1 MKALVA
7 RGYGGAEVLEVADV
21 PVPLPG
27 AGQIQVRIAAAGLNP
42 ADLRIVSGAF
52 KDSVPLE
59 FPHVL
64 GSDFAGTVTAVGPE
78 VGRFS
83 PGDEIFGLG
92 QARAAGSMASL
103 VSSPPSFTTGTMA
116 EYAVFD
122 ADTPALALRPAEL
135 PAEHAASLPVT
146 ALTAL
151 PLLRAGDFA
160 RGTKALVIGA
170 AGGVGG
176 AVVPLLAAQ
185 GVHVIATA
193 IPSDEGYVRGLGA
206 SETIDY
212 RSADVAA
219 ETRTRHP
226 DGIDALV
233 NLALPGTA
241 LPALATVV
249 RPGGRLLNIAFPSPD
264 PSTGFETVYTNAR
277 PGDLEEVAALA
288 VKGVLPSTVTRRYPP
303 AEAAQAY
310 WDLEHEHVRGK
321 LLVTAVD
328 A

>member
-1 MKALVA
+1 MVA
-7 RGYGGAEVLEVADV
+7 RGYGGVEVLEVADV

-27 AGQIQVRIAAAGLNP
+27 PGQIQVRIAAAGLNP

-52 KDSVPLE
+52 KESVPMR

-64 GSDFAGTVTAVGPE
+64 GSDFAGTVTAAGPAVE
-78 VGRFS
+78 RFS

-92 QARAAGSMASL
+92 QARAAAGMASL
-103 VSSPPSFTTGTMA
+103 VSTPPSFTTGTMA

-135 PAEHAASLPVT
+135 SAEHAASLPIA

-160 RGTKALVIGA
+160 PGTTTLVIGA

-193 IPSDEGYVRGLGA
+193 LPADEGYVRGLGA

-212 RSADVAA
+212 RSADVAS
-219 ETRTRHP
+219 ETLSRHP
-226 DGIDALV
+226 GGIDALV
-233 NLALPGTA
+233 NLALPGPA
-241 LPALATVV
+241 LPAVARVV
-249 RPGGRLLNIAFPSPD
+249 RPGGRLLNIAFPAPG
-264 PSTGFETVYTNAR
+264 PATGFETVYTNAR
-277 PGDLEEVAALA
+277 AGDLEEVTALA
-288 VKGVLPSTVTRRYPP
+288 LKGVLPSTVTRRYPL
-303 AEAAQAY
+303 AEAVRAY
-310 WDLEHEHVRGK
+310 RDLEHTHVRGK
-321 LLVTAVD
+321 LLVTG
-328 A
+328 